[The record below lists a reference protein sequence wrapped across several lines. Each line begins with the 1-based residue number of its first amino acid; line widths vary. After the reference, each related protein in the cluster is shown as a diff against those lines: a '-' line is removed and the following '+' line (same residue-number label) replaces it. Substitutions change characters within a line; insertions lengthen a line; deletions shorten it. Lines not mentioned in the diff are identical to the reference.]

1 MFQHA
6 KPLLT
11 GIVLSPLLL
20 LGTAPLVQA
29 AQPASGSGSVNGSQT
44 VQREVSFEVQN
55 VNRSK
60 IPCEA
65 DGQTY
70 TVRGSITGPR
80 EALEDPQAVT
90 LFLHGLSYGEF
101 FGNFDEQPG
110 YNFAEKQAAAGHV
123 TVTVDR
129 LGYDSSDKP
138 DGTGICFGSRA
149 DVAHQIVTQLRSG
162 DYQADDAAGGP
173 AFEKVVL
180 AGHSVGGIIAQAE
193 AYSFGDIDGLMVLSY
208 SDTDVSP
215 AAMMALQTAV
225 AECEAGGGPVEGDS
239 GPGGYV
245 YFGAATP
252 EMFIMAHFF
261 TDNADPT
268 VVQTTASMR
277 NRDPCG
283 DITSYMAAVDTNLA
297 NIDQIDVPVLVATGG
312 EDAIYPVPADKQA
325 SLLTGSDDVTA
336 VTIPATGHAVTL
348 HRTADEFQAEVSQW
362 LVDHD
367 FGGRVM
373 PVGGV
378 DTGAGGTAGS
388 EGGNPWYL
396 PVGGALLLAGAV
408 VGFGVRG
415 AALRSARGASRVR

>member
-20 LGTAPLVQA
+20 MGTAPLVQA

-60 IPCEA
+60 IPCEV

-101 FGNFDEQPG
+101 FGNFNEQPG

-208 SDTDVSP
+208 SDTTVSP
-215 AAMMALQTAV
+215 AAMGALETAI
-225 AECEAGGGPVEGDS
+225 AACEAGGSTSEGD
-239 GPGGYV
+239 PGSPGYV
-245 YFGAATP
+245 FFGAETP
-252 EMFIMAHFF
+252 EMFIKAHFF
-261 TDNADPT
+261 TDNAEPA
-268 VVQTTASMR
+268 VVDATAALR
-277 NRDPCG
+277 NMDPCG
-283 DITSYMAAVDTNLA
+283 DITSYKAAVDTNKENVGSITTPTL
-297 NIDQIDVPVLVATGG
+297 VLIGG
-312 EDAIYPVPADKQA
+312 EDAIYPIQA
-325 SLLTGSDDVTA
+325 EEQAALLTGVEDITS
-336 VTIPATGHAVTL
+336 VTIPDTGHALTL
-348 HRTADEFQAEVSQW
+348 HKSKDQFSAEASAWLEANFGSSQMGQMPA
-362 LVDHD
+362 
-367 FGGRVM
+367 GGA
-373 PVGGV
+373 
-378 DTGAGGTAGS
+378 DTGVAGTSTNKTAETASGIAA
-388 EGGNPWYL
+388 L
-396 PVGGALLLAGAV
+396 TGALLLT
-408 VGFGVRG
+408 
-415 AALRSARGASRVR
+415 AAAMLGIRRRTFNGQTD